1 LATDVIL
8 VNSVS
13 KTYKVGETDVH
24 ALRDVS
30 IAIPSGQFVA
40 IMGPSGSGK
49 STFMNLLGCLDHP
62 DSGSILL
69 DGIDVTHLDRNERAV
84 LRNHHIGFVFQNF
97 SLLARTPVLENIE
110 LPLVYAGTPADERRQ
125 RALEALSRVGL
136 APKAKNQITQLSGGE
151 QQRVAIAR
159 SLVNRPSLILADEPT
174 GNLDTRTSIEIM
186 AIFQRLNREGISVVL
201 VTHEPDIACFAMRTV
216 MFRDGRI
223 VKDEPNAEPR
233 SADEELTKEGTRSES
248 GQGDTIPNLGRDSVT
263 SPDSAAPRGPEAA

>member
-13 KTYKVGETDVH
+13 KTYKVGETDVR

-69 DGIDVTHLDRNERAV
+69 DGIDVTHLDRNERAT
-84 LRNHHIGFVFQNF
+84 LRNHKIGFVFQNF

-110 LPLVYAGTPADERRQ
+110 LPLVYAGTPADERKA

-136 APKAKNQITQLSGGE
+136 AHKAKNQITQLSGGE

-159 SLVNRPSLILADEPT
+159 SLVNHPSLILADEPT

-186 AIFQRLNREGISVVL
+186 AIFQKLNQSGISVVL
-201 VTHEPDIACFAMRTV
+201 VTHEPDIGKHAKRV
-216 MFRDGRI
+216 IHVRDGL
-223 VKDEPNAEPR
+223 VVSDEKVENRLLA
-233 SADEELTKEGTRSES
+233 SQLLEEMPKETR
-248 GQGDTIPNLGRDSVT
+248 G
-263 SPDSAAPRGPEAA
+263 

>member
-1 LATDVIL
+1 MATDVIR
-8 VNSVS
+8 VDSVS
-13 KTYKVGETDVH
+13 KTYKVGETDVK

-62 DSGSILL
+62 DKGSILL
-69 DGIDVTHLDRNERAV
+69 DGTDITHLDRNERAEI
-84 LRNHHIGFVFQNF
+84 RNRKIGFVFQNF
-97 SLLARTPVLENIE
+97 SLLPRTPVLENVE
-110 LPLVYAGTPADERRQ
+110 LPLVYAGTSAAERRE
-125 RALEALSRVGL
+125 RAEDALSRVGL
-136 APKAKNQITQLSGGE
+136 AAKMNNQITQLSGGE

-186 AIFQRLNREGISVVL
+186 AIFQRLNRDGISVVL
-201 VTHEPDIACFAMRTV
+201 VTHEPDIAQYTMRTV

-223 VKDEPNAEPR
+223 VKDEPVASPR
-233 SADEELTKEGTRSES
+233 VADDDLAGMK
-248 GQGDTIPNLGRDSVT
+248 
-263 SPDSAAPRGPEAA
+263 AA

>member
-1 LATDVIL
+1 LATEVIL

-13 KTYKVGETDVH
+13 KTYRVGEVEVK

-30 IAIPSGQFVA
+30 IVIPSGQFVA

-62 DSGSILL
+62 DSGSILF

-97 SLLARTPVLENIE
+97 SLLARTPVLENVE
-110 LPLVYAGTPADERRQ
+110 LPLVYAGTPADERKA
-125 RALEALSRVGL
+125 RALDALTRVGL

-186 AIFQRLNREGISVVL
+186 AIFQRLNHEGISVVL
-201 VTHEPDIACFAMRTV
+201 VTHELDIACFAMRTV

-223 VKDEPNAEPR
+223 VKDEPNMQPR
-233 SADEELTKEGTRSES
+233 SADAELEK
-248 GQGDTIPNLGRDSVT
+248 
-263 SPDSAAPRGPEAA
+263 AA